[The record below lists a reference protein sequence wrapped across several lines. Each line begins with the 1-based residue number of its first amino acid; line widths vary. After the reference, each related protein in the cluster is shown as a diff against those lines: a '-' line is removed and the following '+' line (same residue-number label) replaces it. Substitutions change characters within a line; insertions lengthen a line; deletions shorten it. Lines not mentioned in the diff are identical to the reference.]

1 MAGDKPWPEAPVG
14 NKDHTQAAV
23 VIVGA
28 GISGMCTAIDLIKR
42 NNCRNFIIVEKS
54 SGVGGTWYDN
64 RYPGCCCDVYSM
76 LYSFSFEQKPD
87 WTREYP
93 GQEEILEYLTG
104 IAQKYNLYQHI
115 RFNTYVEEARWDE
128 AALKWKTKVSTVG
141 GSKEAEANPG
151 YEISS
156 DFLVSAVGQLNVPKW
171 PDAIPGLRDF
181 QGKMMHS
188 ARWDWSYDLS
198 NKRIAVIGNG
208 ATAVQII
215 PELQKVA
222 SHLTVFQRTPN
233 WVVPRMDAQVPA
245 YAQTLMKY
253 IPPLRV
259 RKRSLQMDFRESTYD
274 GLVNPSSFISSEFR
288 RLCLEQMHSALPNN
302 PEIWSKLTPN
312 YSPGCKRILISDDY
326 YPALAQ
332 PNVHLETRPISHI
345 HSSGITIRTSEETE
359 ESQPYDLI
367 VLATGFQTLSFL
379 HSIKVFGVSGR
390 PLNEIWSRGATA
402 LYGVLAPSLPN
413 FGMLY
418 GPNSNLG
425 HNSIILMIEAQSRYI
440 NALISRVLSARRQGQ
455 QLALCPKQERV
466 DEYNAWIQKRLEGT
480 SFADPSCQSWYKNEE
495 GLITNNW
502 CGTVVE
508 YQKLLEV
515 VRWGDFEVQ
524 GDGKEKVESEGK
536 ETYIGR
542 VKEETTFS
550 SAAVAVMG
558 VASLAGAVAGVAAVV
573 GVLNGR
579 GLRGMRLRVR

>member
-42 NNCRNFIIVEKS
+42 NNCRNFVIVEKS

-64 RYPGCCCDVYSM
+64 KYPGCCCDVFSM

-115 RFNTYVEEARWDE
+115 RFNTYVEEARWDDQ
-128 AALKWKTKVSTVG
+128 ALKWRTKVSTVG
-141 GSKEAEANPG
+141 GSKEAEASPG
-151 YEISS
+151 YEITS
-156 DFLVSAVGQLNVPKW
+156 DFFVSAVGQLNVPKW

-181 QGKMMHS
+181 KGKMMHS
-188 ARWDWSYDLS
+188 ARWDWSYDLN
-198 NKRIAVIGNG
+198 NKKIAIIGNG

-215 PELQKVA
+215 PEIQKVA
-222 SHLTVFQRTPN
+222 SSVTVYQRTPN
-233 WVVPRMDAQVPA
+233 WVVPRQDAEVPS
-245 YAQTLMKY
+245 YARNLMKY
-253 IPPLRV
+253 IPPLRA

-274 GLVNPSSFISSEFR
+274 GLVNPSSMISSEFR
-288 RLCLEQMHSALPNN
+288 RLCLEMINVSFPND
-302 PEIWSKLTPN
+302 PEMRKTLTPN

-332 PNVHLETRPISHI
+332 PNVRLETRAISKI
-345 HSSGITIRTSEETE
+345 TSTGISVSPDAHEE
-359 ESQPYDLI
+359 YDLI

-379 HSIKVFGVSGR
+379 HPIKIYGTNSL
-390 PLNEIWSRGATA
+390 PLSTPWSQGATA
-402 LYGVLAPSLPN
+402 LYGVLAPSCPN

-440 NALISRVLSARRQGQ
+440 NALITPVLSARRQGRS
-455 QLALCPKQERV
+455 LALLPKKARIE
-466 DEYNAWIQKRLEGT
+466 EYNAWVQKRLEGT
-480 SFADPSCQSWYKNEE
+480 SFADESCSSWYKNAE
-495 GLITNNW
+495 GKITNNW

-508 YQKLLEV
+508 YQKLLEE
-515 VRWGDFEVQ
+515 VRWGDFEIS
-524 GDGKEKVESEGK
+524 GDGEGEVMGERK
-536 ETYIGR
+536 WVGRVREETYL
-542 VKEETTFS
+542 S
-550 SAAVAVMG
+550 NAAIAVMG
-558 VASLAGAVAGVAAVV
+558 AVGVVAAVGTV
-573 GVLNGR
+573 VLGGR
-579 GLRGMRLRVR
+579 GRLRVR